1 MVKRATRMMRLAVIK
16 VRKLM
21 DFCGFGLWFLII
33 TSVNDGW
40 VLVVEG

>member
-1 MVKRATRMMRLAVIK
+1 MMRLAVIK

-21 DFCGFGLWFLII
+21 DFCGFVLWFLTIA
-33 TSVNDGW
+33 SVSNGW